1 MQSDRVIVVFCHS
14 RAKLL
19 DKCLK
24 SIQSANVDLVWKI
37 LVVYQIGD
45 NSVARIINKHIRMI
59 DYLISLNSDFDF
71 PLGNINKNRYIGT
84 QFAFD
89 TLGGK
94 LVLGIEEDNIIST
107 DSLKFIDFI
116 YNKYRKVKAF
126 RGINLGSIEQ
136 KGDSTLNGYSILRFG
151 IHGSAGVLTD
161 RSWKYIKKKK
171 LINFDFQKVNDAWD
185 ARIEFYLKSGF
196 MVTPNL
202 SRNLD
207 LGYGGTFAP
216 ASKNDPYFIKIGKS
230 WVGNGNLLDLAY
242 THIQIK
248 HNWRFD
254 SISYKRINNLIYF
267 IRRYSILDKF
277 ATVTKLKS
285 LIKNSYLNWSLYP
298 KDSSKK

>member
-1 MQSDRVIVVFCHS
+1 LQSDRVIVVFCHS

-24 SIQSANVDLVWKI
+24 SIQSANVDSVWKI

-45 NSVARIINKHIRMI
+45 NPVARVINKHIRMI

-107 DSLKFIDFI
+107 DSLKFIDCI
-116 YNKYRKVKAF
+116 YNKYKKFRAF

-136 KGDSTLNGYSILRFG
+136 KSDATLSGYSILRFG

-171 LINFDFQKVNDAWD
+171 LLNFDFQKVNDAWD

-216 ASKNDPYFIKIGKS
+216 ASKNDPYFVKIGKS
-230 WVGNGNLLDLAY
+230 WVGNRNLLDLTY
-242 THIQIK
+242 THIQIN

-254 SISYKRINNLIYF
+254 SISYKPINNLFYF
-267 IRRYSILDKF
+267 IRRYLILDKF
-277 ATVTKLKS
+277 ATVTRLKP
-285 LIKNSYLNWSLYP
+285 LIKNSILNWNLYS

>member
-24 SIQSANVDLVWKI
+24 SIQSANVDSVWKI

-45 NSVARIINKHIRMI
+45 NPVARVINKHIRMI

-107 DSLKFIDFI
+107 DSLKFIDCI
-116 YNKYRKVKAF
+116 YNKYKKFRAF

-136 KGDSTLNGYSILRFG
+136 KSDATLSGYSILRFG

-171 LINFDFQKVNDAWD
+171 LLNFDFQKVNDAWD

-216 ASKNDPYFIKIGKS
+216 ASKNDPYFVKIGKS
-230 WVGNGNLLDLAY
+230 WVGNRNLLDLTY
-242 THIQIK
+242 THIQIN

-254 SISYKRINNLIYF
+254 SISYKPINNLFYF
-267 IRRYSILDKF
+267 IRRYLILDKF
-277 ATVTKLKS
+277 ATVTRLKP
-285 LIKNSYLNWSLYP
+285 LIKNSILNWNLYS

>member
-24 SIQSANVDLVWKI
+24 SIQSANVDSVWKI
-37 LVVYQIGD
+37 LVVYQIGH
-45 NSVARIINKHIRMI
+45 NPVARVINKHIRMI

-107 DSLKFIDFI
+107 DSLKFIDCI
-116 YNKYRKVKAF
+116 YNKYKKFRAF

-136 KGDSTLNGYSILRFG
+136 KSDATLSGYSILRFG

-171 LINFDFQKVNDAWD
+171 LLNFDFQKVNDAWD

-216 ASKNDPYFIKIGKS
+216 ASKNDPYFVKIGKS
-230 WVGNGNLLDLAY
+230 WVGNRNLLDLTY
-242 THIQIK
+242 THIQIN

-254 SISYKRINNLIYF
+254 SISYKPINNLFYF
-267 IRRYSILDKF
+267 IRRYLILDKF
-277 ATVTKLKS
+277 ATVTRLKP
-285 LIKNSYLNWSLYP
+285 LIKNSILNWNLYS

>member
-1 MQSDRVIVVFCHS
+1 
-14 RAKLL
+14 
-19 DKCLK
+19 
-24 SIQSANVDLVWKI
+24 
-37 LVVYQIGD
+37 
-45 NSVARIINKHIRMI
+45 
-59 DYLISLNSDFDF
+59 
-71 PLGNINKNRYIGT
+71 
-84 QFAFD
+84 
-89 TLGGK
+89 
-94 LVLGIEEDNIIST
+94 
-107 DSLKFIDFI
+107 
-116 YNKYRKVKAF
+116 
-126 RGINLGSIEQ
+126 
-136 KGDSTLNGYSILRFG
+136 
-151 IHGSAGVLTD
+151 
-161 RSWKYIKKKK
+161 
-171 LINFDFQKVNDAWD
+171 
-185 ARIEFYLKSGF
+185 

-230 WVGNGNLLDLAY
+230 WVGNENLLDLAY

-254 SISYKRINNLIYF
+254 SVSYKRINNLIYF